1 MPQVTTWTRFVNQAA
16 LDAHLET
23 LGDGTYVRRHFNRDE
38 NPARIEFQPGR
49 LIRTEH
55 TVNDELKAMWQFM
68 LMDEPNNIQPFVVTD
83 RRTPKTCHFVDV
95 TAAPNDDPHAGEHR
109 TARRRSETRAAE
121 EDELVGFSEDAV
133 AAAVRAVRERRARA
147 AAPPAAVAQ
156 AAAPI
161 AIDAAEHQVPGQAR
175 RPRQEDAD
183 MYHQIDERRRLD
195 DVRREAAT
203 LLAGVPQPPH
213 GHTMSELERDA
224 QSYLEHC
231 ATSRFNVYEAP
242 HMKVARDEYNVR
254 RDTRCHFCV
263 MVNMVVIMPR
273 EAELE
278 LFCPFQLF
286 FEEYAGT
293 WKIRTDL
300 NGTPRQRCQTSS
312 TSTRWSTRFRKRPP
326 KRRSRRSRSPNSRTC
341 WHLTCSE
348 ACRIPRRG
356 GR

>member
-1 MPQVTTWTRFVNQAA
+1 MVSFFPLLDVESQHRRAMPQVTTWTRFVNQAA

-55 TVNDELKAMWQFM
+55 TVNDELKVMWQFM

-133 AAAVRAVRERRARA
+133 AAAVRAERDRRARA

-161 AIDAAEHQVPGQAR
+161 AIDAAEQQVPGQAR

-213 GHTMSELERDA
+213 GHQCRVMHYGNRIMVMETPPSSHNAYDYLCIRIMEIRFSLCISFGRWPRWPTSDRHSWSRARA
-224 QSYLEHC
+224 QSP
-231 ATSRFNVYEAP
+231 V
-242 HMKVARDEYNVR
+242 
-254 RDTRCHFCV
+254 
-263 MVNMVVIMPR
+263 
-273 EAELE
+273 
-278 LFCPFQLF
+278 
-286 FEEYAGT
+286 
-293 WKIRTDL
+293 
-300 NGTPRQRCQTSS
+300 
-312 TSTRWSTRFRKRPP
+312 
-326 KRRSRRSRSPNSRTC
+326 RSRLFIPQHPTRHLARTTNAVNVSQPAPFA
-341 WHLTCSE
+341 HITNLSY
-348 ACRIPRRG
+348 ADRG
-356 GR
+356 SVTR